1 MRDEFVYV
9 DGEKYKRGY
18 TSGSCACGASKAALK
33 ILLSDSDIDTIR
45 IGTPKGIYL
54 DLAVDNISRGNSWA
68 QCSIKKDGGD
78 DIDATHGMDIFARVQ
93 IINPDQ
99 IPNFRSDISL
109 DYLFITSG
117 QGIGRVTKKGLEI
130 DINRPA
136 INKVPLQMIIGEAQ
150 NLLDELGI
158 DIYDFLGERKILV
171 TIFAPEGQEIAK
183 QTFNSNLGIVG
194 GISIIGTSGIVE
206 PMSDDGWKKALSA
219 ELAIKKAE
227 DKDCI
232 VLVPGN
238 IGSEIMVKYYGM
250 DRDLIVK
257 MSNFIGYMLMEC
269 KRLEFKKIIIAGHI
283 GKLIKLSAG
292 ITNSHSRIADAR
304 REIMVANLALLGAP
318 LDLLKDIDGS
328 LSTDAMVDIIVDRG
342 YQEVFQVLADKA
354 AKRAKSYMRLGE
366 EEVDLEVYLFSMD
379 KRLLARSSKQQ

>member
-1 MRDEFVYV
+1 MRDGFVYV
-9 DGEKYKRGY
+9 DGKKYKRGY

-206 PMSDDGWKKALSA
+206 PMSDYGWKKALSA

-227 DKDCI
+227 GKDCI

-304 REIMVANLALLGAP
+304 REIMVANLALLGAS

-379 KRLLARSSKQQ
+379 KRLLARSSK